1 MVLFVCHFG
10 EGKPIRIG
18 LRSVVAKGW
27 GWGEGW
33 TPSKEAQGKVG
44 IGRNFSVNCICGY
57 TTVCIYQNPRN
68 PALKQDE
75 FHVCELILNKYG
87 FKETKE
93 GKELD
98 SGSFTKC
105 CCSTRPVSPW
115 NNKGSRETQWVHRD
129 GSLLSWKVHR
139 RSLYSQCPPGRSP
152 RSVCSE
158 SG

>member
-98 SGSFTKC
+98 SGSFTKWAPEITREAERLSGFTEMEVC
-105 CCSTRPVSPW
+105 WAERSTEDRSIHSVLLGGLPDPSAVSQDRP
-115 NNKGSRETQWVHRD
+115 G
-129 GSLLSWKVHR
+129 
-139 RSLYSQCPPGRSP
+139 
-152 RSVCSE
+152 
-158 SG
+158 